1 MLQRQSARYL
11 KIVVVFLDFGILW
24 AAVVAIISVIFCGKR
39 TRKKMF
45 AKKKEKSCTKMK
57 NERNYI
63 NKIWTI

>member
-24 AAVVAIISVIFCGKR
+24 AAIISVIFCGKR

-45 AKKKEKSCTKMK
+45 AKKKKKVAQK
-57 NERNYI
+57 
-63 NKIWTI
+63 

>member
-45 AKKKEKSCTKMK
+45 AKKREKVAQK
-57 NERNYI
+57 
-63 NKIWTI
+63 

>member
-24 AAVVAIISVIFCGKR
+24 AAVAIISVIFCGKR

-45 AKKKEKSCTKMK
+45 AKKREKSCTKMK
-57 NERNYI
+57 
-63 NKIWTI
+63 

>member
-24 AAVVAIISVIFCGKR
+24 AIISVIFCGKR

-45 AKKKEKSCTKMK
+45 AKKREKVAQK
-57 NERNYI
+57 
-63 NKIWTI
+63 